1 MQANKLSLNLILI
14 CVDLVWN
21 FNVFYKFVNL
31 NPHLFNHI
39 LCVFKILNLFKWS
52 IKMSFKIKLQL
63 AIDNTDVLFI
73 NLKCYVNITV
83 VMYLWYKQMHC
94 NHLQQRNKW
103 YCNR

>member
-1 MQANKLSLNLILI
+1 
-14 CVDLVWN
+14 
-21 FNVFYKFVNL
+21 
-31 NPHLFNHI
+31 
-39 LCVFKILNLFKWS
+39 
-52 IKMSFKIKLQL
+52 MSFKIKLQL

-73 NLKCYVNITV
+73 NLKYYVNITV